1 MGFFHGT
8 RERVQNSQQCTIFNV
23 KKKITL
29 NYSKSAA
36 MGFFHGTRERVQNSH
51 VKHAI
56 TVQAT
61 EGLLYMAPFY
71 TAFHCHSFI
80 SLIWLK
86 YVKRAV
92 KMWNIHH
99 LSNNTCHG
107 KPALHKLFTIIYPG
121 SYRLIQDKYIDRTQV
136 QFTQVQI
143 NCF

>member
-1 MGFFHGT
+1 MFSL
-8 RERVQNSQQCTIFNV
+8 ESQRRFGDSNKYTQCTIFNV

-80 SLIWLK
+80 SLI
-86 YVKRAV
+86 
-92 KMWNIHH
+92 
-99 LSNNTCHG
+99 
-107 KPALHKLFTIIYPG
+107 
-121 SYRLIQDKYIDRTQV
+121 
-136 QFTQVQI
+136 
-143 NCF
+143 